1 MDAPSWAVCGIAC
14 LAVASFL
21 LLSSHLR
28 RRKLKLPP
36 GPKPWPIIGNLNLIS
51 PLLHRSLHELSRI
64 YGPIMKLQL
73 GSGSVVVCSSADMA
87 KAILKTHDAVFA
99 YRPKSAAGKY
109 TAYNYSGMTWSP
121 YGPYFQEIRKIFLA
135 QLFSA
140 ARLQSSEYIRV
151 EEMRVLTRNL
161 FDAKGQSINLK
172 DHLSDLNLNMIC
184 RMVLGKKYSDKS
196 ENSNIVSAEGFR
208 KMVDELFLLIGV
220 LNLGDFLPLLDFL
233 DLQGYI
239 KRMKAVNKK
248 FDRFLEH
255 VLGEHEA
262 RKVEGYEAKDMVD
275 VLLQHVN
282 DPNLGV
288 KIERHVVKALIQE
301 LIAGGT
307 EGSAASV
314 EWAMCEL
321 LKNPHIFNKATQELD
336 NIIGRE
342 RWVQEAGVMNLPYL
356 NAVIKEIM
364 RLHPVGA
371 FIAHHFASQDCEV
384 AGYDI
389 PKGTRVLVSKW
400 SIGRDPELWDDPEN
414 FRPERFIGKAIDV
427 KGQDFELLPFGSGRR
442 MCPGYNLGLR
452 MIQTTLANLIHGFS
466 WKLPENMTREELNM
480 EEVPGLSTPKKIP
493 FIAVAEPRLPL
504 HLY

>member
-1 MDAPSWAVCGIAC
+1 HAALLALPLPPS
-14 LAVASFL
+14 SFL
-21 LLSSHLR
+21 LLSGHLR

-73 GSGSVVVCSSADMA
+73 GSCNVVVCSSADMA

-99 YRPKSAAGKY
+99 YRPRNAAGKY

-121 YGPYFQEIRKIFLA
+121 YGPYFQQVRKIFLA

-161 FDAKGQSINLK
+161 FEAKGQSINLK
-172 DHLSDLNLNMIC
+172 DHLSDLNLNVVC
-184 RMVLGKKYSDKS
+184 RMVLGKKYTDKS
-196 ENSNIVSAEGFR
+196 ENSNIVSAEEFR
-208 KMVDELFLLIGV
+208 KMVDELFLLTGV

-262 RKVEGYEAKDMVD
+262 RRVEGYEAKDKVD
-275 VLLQHVN
+275 VLLQHVD

-288 KIERHVVKALIQE
+288 KIERHGVKALTQE

-321 LKNPHIFNKATQELD
+321 LKNPYTFNKATQELD

-342 RWVQEAGVMNLPYL
+342 RWVQEADVTNLPYL
-356 NAVIKEIM
+356 NAVIKEMM

-371 FIAHHFASQDCEV
+371 FLAHRFASQDCKV
-384 AGYDI
+384 AGYDV

-452 MIQTTLANLIHGFS
+452 MIQTSLANLIHGFS
-466 WKLPENMTREELNM
+466 WKLPKNMTREELNI

-493 FIAVAEPRLPL
+493 LVAVAEPRLPL

>member
-1 MDAPSWAVCGIAC
+1 MDAPSSAACGIAC

-21 LLSSHLR
+21 LLSGHLR

-51 PLLHRSLHELSRI
+51 PLLHRSLHELSHI

-73 GSGSVVVCSSADMA
+73 GSCNVVVCSSADMA

-99 YRPKSAAGKY
+99 YRPRNAAGKY

-121 YGPYFQEIRKIFLA
+121 YGPYFQ
-135 QLFSA
+135 
-140 ARLQSSEYIRV
+140 
-151 EEMRVLTRNL
+151 
-161 FDAKGQSINLK
+161 
-172 DHLSDLNLNMIC
+172 
-184 RMVLGKKYSDKS
+184 
-196 ENSNIVSAEGFR
+196 
-208 KMVDELFLLIGV
+208 
-220 LNLGDFLPLLDFL
+220 
-233 DLQGYI
+233 QGYI

-262 RKVEGYEAKDMVD
+262 RRVEGYEAKDKVD
-275 VLLQHVN
+275 VLLQHVD
-282 DPNLGV
+282 DPNLRV
-288 KIERHVVKALIQE
+288 KIERHGVKALTQE

-321 LKNPHIFNKATQELD
+321 LKNPYTFNKATQELD

-342 RWVQEAGVMNLPYL
+342 RWVQEADVTNLPYL
-356 NAVIKEIM
+356 NAVIKEMM

-371 FIAHHFASQDCEV
+371 FLAHRFASQDCKV
-384 AGYDI
+384 AGYDV

-452 MIQTTLANLIHGFS
+452 MIQTSLANLIHGFS
-466 WKLPENMTREELNM
+466 WKLPKNMTREELNI

-493 FIAVAEPRLPL
+493 LVAVAEPRLPL